1 MNLKPGTPSADSTPF
16 ERWADALTT
25 LQLLQLDPQGFG
37 GICLRAP
44 HGPVRDGWLG
54 ALAKL
59 GLAMVKVPG
68 SVDTERLLGG
78 IDLAHT
84 LQTGQLHTQAGLLQQ
99 ADQGLVLL
107 PMAER
112 LPPALMA
119 PLVQALEQGQVPPTR
134 HSGAPAATRFGVI
147 ALDES
152 LPDEPGVGPALQE
165 RLGIWLDLHELSPS
179 DIHADWQDG
188 PEAESDALH
197 IQLSPAAL
205 ARARQGLPQVLATDA
220 QVQALCAAALG
231 LGIGSLRVPSLA
243 LRVACGHAA
252 LNGRSTVQD
261 EDLGFAA
268 RCVLAPRATQWPA
281 EPTAQEA
288 TPQTAPPEGAPPS
301 PEAPAQDPG
310 EMPEDSAGDPSD
322 DSRDDSQDD
331 AASQAPEPSA
341 EELQEMMV
349 AAALASLPPHM
360 LDALMT
366 RQGAASQNSS
376 GRSGQTRT
384 GQQRGRPLPPRP
396 GRPGGQARLHVLAT
410 LRAAAPKQRLRLA
423 QPVHAL
429 NAQIRQTA
437 QNPAGTPKPPS
448 AWPRGRVAIRAED
461 FHVQRYQQRSSSC
474 LILALDAS
482 GSAALQRLAEAK
494 GAVELLLQQSYAR
507 RDSVC
512 IVAFRGAQA
521 QLLLPMTRSLVR
533 AKRAMT
539 GLPGGGGTPL
549 ALALKMA
556 HEQAAQLQRQ
566 GITPILVVLSDGRAN
581 VTLQGLGGRAQ
592 AQTDAQS
599 WGQQWRLSGHRSL
612 WIDTSLQPDAQAQ
625 QLATTMGASYLPM
638 PQVQAQ
644 RMAHAMALVRSPS
657 A

>member
-1 MNLKPGTPSADSTPF
+1 MTLDNTPPKASSDPL
-16 ERWADALTT
+16 ERWNDALTS
-25 LQLLQLDPQGFG
+25 LQLLQLDPHGFG
-37 GICLRAP
+37 GVCLRAP
-44 HGPVRDGWLG
+44 HGPVRERWLQ
-54 ALAKL
+54 ALSGL
-59 GLAMVKVPG
+59 GLGLVKVPG
-68 SVDTERLLGG
+68 SADSERLLGG
-78 IDLAHT
+78 IDLAQT
-84 LQTGQLHTQAGLLQQ
+84 LQTGQLHLQAGLLQQ
-99 ADQGLVLL
+99 ADQGLVCL

-112 LPPALMA
+112 LSPALLA
-119 PLVQALEQGQVPPTR
+119 PLVQALEQGQVPATR
-134 HSGAPAATRFGVI
+134 HSAAPTPTRFGVV

-152 LPDEPGVGPALQE
+152 LPDEPGLGAALAE
-165 RLGIWLDLHELSPS
+165 RLGLWLDLHELSPT
-179 DIHADWQDG
+179 DIHAGW
-188 PEAESDALH
+188 ADADADADRLH
-197 IQLSPAAL
+197 IRLSPGAL
-205 ARARQGLPQVLATDA
+205 ARAREHLPLVQASDDHM
-220 QVQALCAAALG
+220 QALCAAALG
-231 LGIGSLRVPSLA
+231 LGIASLRVPSLA

-252 LNGRSTVQD
+252 LNGRQALD
-261 EDLGFAA
+261 ADDLGFAA

-281 EPTAQEA
+281 EPSAEETAAEPAPQPD
-288 TPQTAPPEGAPPS
+288 TPPPPAPPENADTAP
-301 PEAPAQDPG
+301 ENDAENDQNTDAP
-310 EMPEDSAGDPSD
+310 
-322 DSRDDSQDD
+322 
-331 AASQAPEPSA
+331 PEPSA
-341 EELQEMMV
+341 EDLQEMMV

-366 RQGAASQNSS
+366 RQGAASHNTS
-376 GRSGQTRT
+376 GRSGQTRA
-384 GQQRGRPLPPRP
+384 GSQRGRPLPPRP

-410 LRAAAPKQRLRLA
+410 LRAAAPKQRLRQA
-423 QPVHAL
+423 H
-429 NAQIRQTA
+429 NT
-437 QNPAGTPKPPS
+437 
-448 AWPRGRVAIRAED
+448 GRVAIRAED
-461 FHVQRYQQRSSSC
+461 FHIQRYQQRASSC

-566 GITPILVVLSDGRAN
+566 GVTPILVVLSDGRAN

-599 WGQQWRLSGHRSL
+599 WGQQWRASGHRAL
-612 WIDTSLQPDAQAQ
+612 WIDTSQHPDAQAQ
-625 QLATTMGASYLPM
+625 QLAATMGASYLPM
-638 PQVQAQ
+638 PQVQSQ
-644 RMAHAMALVRSPS
+644 RMAHAIERVRAPG